1 MSLLAHIES
10 NEMIDRLPDHLK
22 QFIKP
27 QHYADYSPIDQAVW
41 RYVMHK
47 NIAFLSQVAHGS
59 YVDGLKKTGISTES
73 IPSMYG
79 MNRILREIGWAA
91 VAVDGFI
98 PPNAFME
105 FQAYQVLVIAAD
117 IRQLEHIEY
126 TPSPDIIHEAAGHA
140 PMIANPDYAEY
151 LRRLGAIGA
160 KTIWSHYD
168 GQLYEAVRKLSILK
182 EAAGVDAAT
191 IQKATDEVEA
201 LQAQKPEPSEMSKL
215 RNLQWWTVEYGLI
228 GSLDKP
234 RIYGAGL
241 LSSIGESEW
250 CMQPQVKK
258 IPFSIDAADV
268 SFDITKPQPQLYVT
282 PDFPFLMEVLEQ
294 FANTTA
300 LRTGGKEGIQKL
312 IESKMTGT
320 IELDT
325 GLQISGLFHTYETD
339 QNGNISYIETLGNTA
354 FAYREKELIGH
365 GVDHYPFGIKIP
377 FGNIEKIIING
388 AKRRGEELAQL
399 HPTFDDA
406 MTLYYR
412 NGFIVEGRYKTS
424 YRHTNGKL
432 FFLEL
437 TNCTISKEENIIQ
450 YQIPHCSIPIGE
462 KIVSAF
468 AGSADVHSFP
478 GLYTLPKT
486 ETPHPQK
493 SKSRLELE
501 KLYQTVR
508 TYREKRKD
516 NEDELMNVFDTIK
529 VNHPGDWLLSCET
542 LELIKIEKNR
552 SKIKEHLS
560 QMIAANPEL
569 STLIRE
575 GIKMAETLYIHK

>member
-27 QHYADYSPIDQAVW
+27 QHYSDYSPIDQAVW

-59 YVDGLKKTGISTES
+59 YVDGLKKTGISTEA
-73 IPSMYG
+73 IPSMYS

-105 FQAYQVLVIAAD
+105 FQAYKVLVIAAD

-182 EAAGVDAAT
+182 EAEGVDAAT
-191 IQKATDEVEA
+191 IQKATEEVEA

-228 GSLDKP
+228 GTLDKP

-250 CMQPQVKK
+250 CLKPEVKK

-282 PDFPFLMEVLEQ
+282 PDFPYLMEVLEK
-294 FANTTA
+294 FAETTA

-312 IESKMTGT
+312 IDSKMTGT

-339 QNGNISYIETLGNTA
+339 NHGNISYIETKGNTA
-354 FAYREKELIGH
+354 LAYREKELIGH
-365 GVDHYPFGIKIP
+365 GVAYYPSGIKIP
-377 FGNIEKIIING
+377 FGKIEAIIING
-388 AKRRGEELAQL
+388 EKRRGEELAQI
-399 HPTFDDA
+399 HPTFDNA
-406 MTLYYR
+406 MTLYYQ

-432 FFLEL
+432 LFLEL
-437 TNCTISKEENIIQ
+437 SECRISEKEKSIENQVPVCTI
-450 YQIPHCSIPIGE
+450 PLGE

-493 SKSRLELE
+493 SKARLELE
-501 KLYQTVR
+501 HLYQTVR
-508 TYREKRKD
+508 NYREKRSD
-516 NEDELMNVFDTIK
+516 NEDELIYVFNKIK
-529 VNHPGDWLLSCET
+529 VNHPGDWLLSCEI
-542 LELIKIEKNR
+542 LELIRSEINR
-552 SKIKEHLS
+552 KMVKEYLS
-560 QMIAANPEL
+560 QIISVKPEL
-569 STLIRE
+569 KTLVSE
-575 GIKMAETLYIHK
+575 GIKMAETLYIHN

>member
-1 MSLLAHIES
+1 MSLLAKIES

-27 QHYADYSPIDQAVW
+27 QHYSDYSPIDQAVW

-47 NIAFLSQVAHGS
+47 NVAFLSQVAHGS
-59 YVDGLKKTGISTES
+59 YVDGLKKTGISTEY

-98 PPNAFME
+98 PPNTFME
-105 FQAYQVLVIAAD
+105 FQAYKVLVIAAD

-168 GQLYEAVRKLSILK
+168 GQLYEAIRKLSILK
-182 EAAGVDAAT
+182 EAVGVDPET
-191 IQKATDEVEA
+191 IQKATEEVEA
-201 LQAQKPEPSEMSKL
+201 LQLEKPEPSEMSKL

-234 RIYGAGL
+234 KIYGAGL

-250 CMQPQVKK
+250 CLRPDVKK

-268 SFDITKPQPQLYVT
+268 SFDITQPQPQLYVT
-282 PDFPFLMEVLEQ
+282 PDFPYLMDVLEQ
-294 FANTTA
+294 FAETTA
-300 LRTGGKEGIQKL
+300 LRTGGAEGIQKL
-312 IESKMTGT
+312 INSKMTGT
-320 IELDT
+320 IELNN
-325 GLQISGLFHTYETD
+325 GLQISGLFHTYKTD
-339 QNGNISYIETLGNTA
+339 SHGNLSYIETLGKTA

-365 GVDHYPFGIKIP
+365 GVTNYPDGIKFPFGKI
-377 FGNIEKIIING
+377 EEIIING
-388 AKRRGEELAQL
+388 ERRRGEELTRL
-399 HPTFDDA
+399 HPSFDDQL
-406 MTLYYR
+406 TLHYQ
-412 NGFIVEGRYKTS
+412 NGFCVEGRYKTS
-424 YRHTNGKL
+424 YRHIDGKL

-437 TNCTISKEENIIQ
+437 SNCRISENENIIQ
-450 YQIPHCSIPIGE
+450 KNRPLCTIPIGE
-462 KIVSAF
+462 SIVSAF
-468 AGSADVHSFP
+468 AGSSDVNSFP
-478 GLYTLPKT
+478 GLYSLPKT
-486 ETPHPQK
+486 ETPHPPK

-501 KLYQTVR
+501 NLYQSVR
-508 TYREKRKD
+508 TYREKRT
-516 NEDELMNVFDTIK
+516 NHENELMNIFETIK
-529 VNHPGDWLLSCET
+529 VNHPGDWLVSCEI
-542 LELIKIEKNR
+542 LELIKNEQNR
-552 SKIKEHLS
+552 KMIKEYLS
-560 QMIAANPEL
+560 QIIDAHPEL
-569 STLIRE
+569 NTLIRE

>member
-27 QHYADYSPIDQAVW
+27 QHYSDYSPIDQAVW

-47 NIAFLSQVAHGS
+47 NVAFLSQVAHGS
-59 YVDGLKKTGISTES
+59 YMDGLKKTGISTEA

-105 FQAYQVLVIAAD
+105 FQAYKVLVIAAD

-182 EAAGVDAAT
+182 EADGVDAAT
-191 IQKATDEVEA
+191 IQTATEEVEA
-201 LQAQKPEPSEMSKL
+201 LQTQKPEPSEMSKL

-228 GSLDKP
+228 GSIDQPK
-234 RIYGAGL
+234 IYGAGL

-250 CMQPQVKK
+250 CLRPEVKK
-258 IPFSIDAADV
+258 IPFSIDAANV
-268 SFDITKPQPQLYVT
+268 SFDITQPQPQLYVT
-282 PDFPFLMEVLEQ
+282 PDFPYLMDVLEQ
-294 FANTTA
+294 FAETTA
-300 LRTGGKEGIQKL
+300 LRTGGKAGVQKL
-312 IESKMTGT
+312 IDSKMTGT

-325 GLQISGLFHTYETD
+325 GLQISGLFQTYKSD
-339 QNGNISYIETLGNTA
+339 SKGHISYIETKGNTA
-354 FAYREKELIGH
+354 MAYREKELIGH
-365 GVDHYPFGIKIP
+365 GANNYPSGIKIP
-377 FGNIEKIIING
+377 FGKIEEVILNG
-388 AKRRGEELAQL
+388 EKRRGEELAQL
-399 HPTFDDA
+399 HPSFDDQI
-406 MTLYYR
+406 TLHYQ
-412 NGFIVEGRYKTS
+412 NGFIAEGRYKTS
-424 YRHTNGKL
+424 YRHIDGKL

-437 TNCTISKEENIIQ
+437 SDCRISEKENIIQ
-450 YQIPHCSIPIGE
+450 HNAALCTIPFGD
-462 KIVSAF
+462 KIISAF

-493 SKSRLELE
+493 SKSRLALE
-501 KLYQTVR
+501 NLYQSVR
-508 TYREKRKD
+508 TYREKKSD
-516 NEDELMNVFDTIK
+516 HEDELMNVFEIILA
-529 VNHPGDWLLSCET
+529 NHPGDWLLSCEI
-542 LELIKIEKNR
+542 LELIKNGKNR
-552 SKIKEHLS
+552 NIIKEYLS
-560 QMIAANPEL
+560 QIIAAKPEL
-569 STLIRE
+569 NTLVRE

>member
-1 MSLLAHIES
+1 
-10 NEMIDRLPDHLK
+10 
-22 QFIKP
+22 
-27 QHYADYSPIDQAVW
+27 
-41 RYVMHK
+41 
-47 NIAFLSQVAHGS
+47 
-59 YVDGLKKTGISTES
+59 
-73 IPSMYG
+73 MYG

-294 FANTTA
+294 FADTTA

-312 IESKMTGT
+312 IDSKMTGT

-325 GLQISGLFHTYETD
+325 GLQISGLFYTYETD
-339 QNGNISYIETLGNTA
+339 KQGNISFIETKGNTA
-354 FAYREKELIGH
+354 LAYREKELIGH
-365 GVDHYPFGIKIP
+365 GADNYPTGIKIP
-377 FGNIEKIIING
+377 FGKIEEISIEGK
-388 AKRRGEELAQL
+388 KSKGEELDLL
-399 HPTFDDA
+399 HPTFNDQ
-406 MTLYYR
+406 MTLHYQ

-424 YRHTNGKL
+424 YRHIDGKL

-437 TNCTISKEENIIQ
+437 SDCRILEKENIIQ
-450 YQIPHCSIPIGE
+450 YKGPLCTIPLGE

-493 SKSRLELE
+493 SKSRLALE
-501 KLYQTVR
+501 NLYQSVR
-508 TYREKRKD
+508 MCREKRTD
-516 NEDELMNVFDTIK
+516 HENELMNVFDRIIA
-529 VNHPGDWLLSCET
+529 NHPGDWLLSCEI
-542 LELIKIEKNR
+542 LELVKKEKNR
-552 SKIKEHLS
+552 NVIKEYLS
-560 QMIAANPEL
+560 QIAATKPEL
-569 STLIRE
+569 STLVRE
-575 GIKMAETLYIHK
+575 GIKMAETLYIHN